1 LKETMHIHEHYSLQA
16 HNTFALPSAARYF
29 VEVTDENELCE
40 ACFFSDE
47 KKLPLLML
55 GEGSN
60 IVLRGDFPG
69 LVVKNV
75 VRGIVCVAEDD
86 ARVMLDIGAGENWH
100 ALVCHAL
107 AHHWYGLENL
117 ALIPGTVGAA
127 PVQNIGAYG
136 VEIEQFLVSVRAWDT
151 QCHEWKVLS
160 KMDCHFSYRDSVFK
174 REPGRYLISR
184 VQLRLW
190 RQPQAS
196 LRYQALQ
203 DFLRQR
209 HAKDTFTPQE
219 VFDAVVALRQSRLPD
234 PAVLPNAGSF
244 FKNPVVS
251 MAHYQS
257 LLEQFPALVSYPVD
271 ETHRKLA
278 AAWLIDQA
286 GWKGAS
292 AGRVAVHD
300 RQALVLVNCGGA
312 TGEELLSFAYKI
324 AADVG
329 QHYGVE
335 LEIEPAVV

>member
-1 LKETMHIHEHYSLQA
+1 LKETMRIHEHHSLQA
-16 HNTFALPSAARYF
+16 YNTLALPSVARYF
-29 VEVTDENELCE
+29 VEVMDEAELCE
-40 ACFFSDE
+40 AHSFARG
-47 KKLPLLML
+47 KNLPFLML

-75 VRGIVCVAEDD
+75 LRGIACVAQED
-86 ARVMLDIGAGENWH
+86 ASVTLDIGAGENWH

-107 AHHWYGLENL
+107 AHHWHGLENL
-117 ALIPGTVGAA
+117 ALVPGTVGAA

-136 VEIEQFLVSVRAWDT
+136 VEIEQFIVNVRAWDT
-151 QCHEWKVLS
+151 RSNEWKLLGRA
-160 KMDCHFSYRDSVFK
+160 DCFFSYRDSVFK

-190 RQPQAS
+190 CQPQVNF
-196 LRYQALQ
+196 RYQALQ
-203 DFLRQR
+203 DVLRQR
-209 HAKDTFTPQE
+209 HARDTFTAQE

-251 MAHYQS
+251 IGQYQT
-257 LLEQFPALVSYPVD
+257 LLEKFPALVSYPVD
-271 ETHRKLA
+271 ATHRKLA
-278 AAWLIDQA
+278 AAWLIDRA
-286 GWKGAS
+286 GWRGAS
-292 AGRVAVHD
+292 EGRVAVHE
-300 RQALVLVNCGGA
+300 RQALVLVNRGGA
-312 TGEELLSFAYKI
+312 TGEELLSFAQKI
-324 AADVG
+324 AADVS